1 MTGARGGASSDFK
14 RDLLAQ
20 LPTLR
25 AFAVSLCGRHDQ
37 ADDLLQ
43 NTILKAWSNQE
54 SFTPGTNMKAWL
66 FRILRNDFYSE
77 LRVRGRELPDSD
89 GHHTAQLSVQPDQ
102 HAALDLKDFARAL
115 EALPN
120 DQREAIVL
128 VGASGF
134 SYEEAADI
142 CGCPV
147 GTLKSR
153 VNRARAG
160 LRERLSL
167 AEDDDFGP
175 DAAFHAAGRPAKSG

>member
-1 MTGARGGASSDFK
+1 MTGAGDGALPDFK

-20 LPTLR
+20 LPALR

-77 LRVRGRELPDSD
+77 LRMRRRELQDSD
-89 GHHTAQLSVQPDQ
+89 GEHSARLAVHPGQ
-102 HAALDLKDFARAL
+102 HAALDLKDFGRAL
-115 EALPN
+115 EALPS
-120 DQREAIVL
+120 DHREAIIL

-134 SYEEAADI
+134 SYEEAATI
-142 CGCPV
+142 CGCAV

-153 VNRARAG
+153 VNRARTS
-160 LRERLSL
+160 LRDLLSL
-167 AEDDDFGP
+167 GEYDDFGP
-175 DAAFHAAGRPAKSG
+175 DTTFHAGGTGAKSV

>member
-1 MTGARGGASSDFK
+1 MTGARAGASSDFK
-14 RDLLAQ
+14 RDLLAL
-20 LPTLR
+20 LPALR

-66 FRILRNDFYSE
+66 FRILRNDFYST
-77 LRVRGRELPDSD
+77 LRTSRRELQDRD
-89 GHHTAQLSVQPDQ
+89 GQLSARLAIHPDQ
-102 HAALDLKDFARAL
+102 HAALDLQDFRRAL
-115 EALPN
+115 DTLPD

-142 CGCPV
+142 CGCAI

-153 VNRARAG
+153 VNRSRSR
-160 LRERLSL
+160 LRELLAL

-175 DAAFHAAGRPAKSG
+175 DKTFHAAEKSTKSV